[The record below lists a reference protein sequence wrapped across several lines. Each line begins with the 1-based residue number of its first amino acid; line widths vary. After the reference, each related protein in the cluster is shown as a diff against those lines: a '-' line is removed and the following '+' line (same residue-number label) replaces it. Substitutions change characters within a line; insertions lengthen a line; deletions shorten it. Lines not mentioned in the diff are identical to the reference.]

1 MPMFYYF
8 YGARRAY
15 ITFWVRAQPA
25 KKTASGEA
33 AKVCKWG
40 RDSGPDRRFLQNAKI
55 HLSPQILDLF
65 VAILA

>member
-1 MPMFYYF
+1 MELEERLLPS
-8 YGARRAY
+8 GCGRSPR
-15 ITFWVRAQPA
+15 
-25 KKTASGEA
+25 KKTARGEA

-40 RDSGPDRRFLQNAKI
+40 RDSGPDRRFLQNTKI